1 MRKVRL
7 IYGSDEYKRVVL
19 DDVRKVA
26 MLIVH
31 IPYVLVA
38 GVSSLVAFSARMV
51 YSFCKEHTKVAVI
64 IGYVLCVLTIIGQ
77 FFYYGL
83 KLRESSDRQ
92 SELIKENYQL
102 EQTDRYD
109 IGYHDAMEKN
119 SAMEREAMQND

>member
-31 IPYVLVA
+31 IPYILVA
-38 GVSSLVAFSARMV
+38 GASSLVAFSARKV
-51 YSFCKEHTKVAVI
+51 YSFYKEHTKVAVI

-109 IGYHDAMEKN
+109 IGYHDAMAKN
-119 SAMEREAMQND
+119 SAMEREAMLND

>member
-31 IPYVLVA
+31 IPYILVA
-38 GVSSLVAFSARMV
+38 GASSLVAFSARKV
-51 YSFCKEHTKVAVI
+51 YFFYKEHTKVAVI

-109 IGYHDAMEKN
+109 IGYHDAMAKN
-119 SAMEREAMQND
+119 SAMEREAMLND